1 MLFSLSA
8 FSRGIGRAAAGC
20 AAAAGCTAA
29 AAAARF
35 AFTASTIFLT
45 ADAVVAP
52 ALATLPATFATF
64 VIVSLFLEIKLPTRP
79 KALAILGIQ
88 SKSPPPITRRRF
100 DLTPK
105 TYIF

>member
-8 FSRGIGRAAAGC
+8 FSRGIGSAG
-20 AAAAGCTAA
+20 AAGCTAA
-29 AAAARF
+29 AAAAAARL

-64 VIVSLFLEIKLPTRP
+64 VIVSLFLEIKLPTRL

-88 SKSPPPITRRRF
+88 SKSPPPITRRRL

-105 TYIF
+105 TYML